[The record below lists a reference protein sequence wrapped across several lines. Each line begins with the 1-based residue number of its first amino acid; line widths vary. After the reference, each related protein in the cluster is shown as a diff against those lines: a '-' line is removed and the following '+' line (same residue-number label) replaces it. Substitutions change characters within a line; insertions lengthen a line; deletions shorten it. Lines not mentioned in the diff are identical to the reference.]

1 MQRYTNRVTVRLTDD
16 ELQRMK
22 FKMNEL
28 EISSMSAY
36 MRKMI
41 LDGYCVKINTKDLSE
56 LVYLLRM
63 CSNNLNQYAKKANGL
78 GVVYQQDIKELQKRL
93 DEIWNGT
100 RDIMQKFAAID

>member
-16 ELQRMK
+16 ELQIMK

-41 LDGYCVKINTKDLSE
+41 LDGYCVKIDTKDLSE

>member
-22 FKMNEL
+22 FKMNES

-41 LDGYCVKINTKDLSE
+41 LDGYCVKIDTKDLSE

>member
-1 MQRYTNRVTVRLTDD
+1 
-16 ELQRMK
+16 
-22 FKMNEL
+22 
-28 EISSMSAY
+28 
-36 MRKMI
+36 
-41 LDGYCVKINTKDLSE
+41 
-56 LVYLLRM
+56 M

>member
-1 MQRYTNRVTVRLTDD
+1 MQRYTNRITVRLTDD
-16 ELQRMK
+16 ELQRMR
-22 FKMNEL
+22 FKMDEL

-41 LDGYCVKINTKDLSE
+41 LDGYCVKIDTKDLSE

-78 GVVYQQDIKELQKRL
+78 GLVYQQDIKELQKRL

-100 RDIMQKFAAID
+100 RDIMQKFAAIE

>member
-1 MQRYTNRVTVRLTDD
+1 MQRRTNRITVRLTDD

-22 FKMNEL
+22 FKMDEL

-41 LDGYCVKINTKDLSE
+41 LDGYCVKIDTRDLNE
-56 LVYLLRM
+56 MVYLLRM

-78 GVVYQQDIKELQKRL
+78 GVVYAKDINDVKKRL
-93 DEIWNGT
+93 DNIWEGT
-100 RDIMQKFAAID
+100 RQIMQKFAAIE

>member
-1 MQRYTNRVTVRLTDD
+1 MQRYTKRVTVRLTDD

-41 LDGYCVKINTKDLSE
+41 LDGYCVKIDTKDLSK

-78 GVVYQQDIKELQKRL
+78 GVVYQRDIKELQKRL

>member
-1 MQRYTNRVTVRLTDD
+1 MR
-16 ELQRMK
+16 
-22 FKMNEL
+22 FKMDEL

-41 LDGYCVKINTKDLSE
+41 LDGYCVKIDTKDLSE

-78 GVVYQQDIKELQKRL
+78 GLVYQQDIKELQKRL

-100 RDIMQKFAAID
+100 RDIMQKFAAIE

>member
-16 ELQRMK
+16 ELKRMK

-41 LDGYCVKINTKDLSE
+41 LDGYCVKIDTKDLSE